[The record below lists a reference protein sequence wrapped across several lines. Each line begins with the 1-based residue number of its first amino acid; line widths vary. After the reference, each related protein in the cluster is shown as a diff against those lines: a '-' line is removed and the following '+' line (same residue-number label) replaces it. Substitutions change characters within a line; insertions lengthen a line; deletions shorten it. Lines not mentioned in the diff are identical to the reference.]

1 MTKLTVYTDGGARGN
16 PGPAAIGVLLVGE
29 VEKLYSEFLGK
40 ATNNQAEYTAL
51 IRALEMSR
59 KANADSLECFSDSEL
74 MVNQLNGRYKV
85 KNPEL
90 LKLYGWVKDLEKG
103 FKEVS
108 YTHVRRTNPFIQRVD
123 AALNETL
130 DRKQEK

>member
-1 MTKLTVYTDGGARGN
+1 MNQIVIYTDGGARGN

-29 VEKLYSEFLGK
+29 SEKLHSEFLGT
-40 ATNNQAEYTAL
+40 ATNNQAEYSAL
-51 IRALEMSR
+51 IRALEMAQDAS
-59 KANADSLECFSDSEL
+59 ADSLECFSDSEL
-74 MVNQLNGRYKV
+74 MVNQLNGCYKV

-90 LKLYGWVKDLEKG
+90 LKLYKRVKDLEKG

-108 YTHVRRTNPFIQRVD
+108 YTHVRRTNPFIKRVD

-130 DRKQEK
+130 DKEPEK